1 MQITH
6 KRLGDKIVIFIEGE
20 LGNHEAKQILSY
32 QENIVSLYI
41 DSPIVLNLSGLTFMD
56 SSGLAVVVNLSRA
69 LERTGRKLA
78 VEGTPQNAMKIF
90 KAAGLNK
97 KIEFIDGV

>member
-6 KRLGDKIVIFIEGE
+6 KRMGDKIVIFIDGE
-20 LGNHEAKQILSY
+20 LGNHEAKQILNY

-69 LERTGRKLA
+69 LASFSWLIRLESIPP
-78 VEGTPQNAMKIF
+78 GT
-90 KAAGLNK
+90 
-97 KIEFIDGV
+97 